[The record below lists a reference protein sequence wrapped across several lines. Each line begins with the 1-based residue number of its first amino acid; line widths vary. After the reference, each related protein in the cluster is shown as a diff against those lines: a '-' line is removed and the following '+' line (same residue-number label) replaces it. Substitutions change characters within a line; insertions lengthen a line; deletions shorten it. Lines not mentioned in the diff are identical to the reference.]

1 MNNYLWNYKFCRNI
15 FMVLLENSTKR
26 TVVHKTGFNII
37 RVFFR
42 YLGLKHKYNKIR
54 LMIILYH
61 PLYDILILNACCHKK
76 NLITLALYKFV
87 FNTNIIEPHINIYRL
102 KRY

>member
-1 MNNYLWNYKFCRNI
+1 
-15 FMVLLENSTKR
+15 MVLLENSTKR
-26 TVVHKTGFNII
+26 TAVHKTEFNII

-42 YLGLKHKYNKIR
+42 YLGLKYKYNKIR
-54 LMIILYH
+54 PMIILYH
-61 PLYDILILNACCHKK
+61 PLYDILILTACCHKK